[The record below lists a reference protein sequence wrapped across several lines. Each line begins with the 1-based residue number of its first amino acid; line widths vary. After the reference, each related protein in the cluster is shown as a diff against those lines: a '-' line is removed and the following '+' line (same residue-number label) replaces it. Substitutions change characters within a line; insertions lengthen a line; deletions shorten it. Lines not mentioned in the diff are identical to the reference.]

1 MVKYLLYFIITF
13 VIFMLI
19 DLVWLGVVAKNFYRQ
34 QLGFIMTDDV
44 NWVAAIVFYIVFIVG
59 ALYFVIVPAI
69 EKGSLTYALVSGM
82 IYGFVTYAT
91 YDLTNLAT
99 LKDWP
104 LKITII
110 DLIWGTSLSTMTSV
124 FSYLA
129 TTKLIK

>member
-1 MVKYLLYFIITF
+1 MVKYLLYFVITF

-69 EKGSLTYALVSGM
+69 EKGSWTYALTSGM

-129 TTKLIK
+129 ITKFIK